1 MNRYKSIKLDKTMYK
16 GGGGFAARLEE
27 LDPSADYRG
36 TPLEGLDAYQRQ
48 LKRFDIRVSGP
59 RSSPIEKFFATS
71 DSAALFP
78 EYVARAVRQGM
89 EDGEVLSQ
97 ILARRTQIDSLDY
110 RTICLDESAGSLEPR
125 DVAEGGMIPRTDIL
139 LKENLVHLRKRGR
152 LLAASYEALR
162 FQRLDLFTVALGRIG
177 AYIARSQLEDAVE
190 VLIGGDGNEGT
201 AATPIQTAGTALAY
215 ADLVGLWKRFDGC
228 RMDTLLAAPD
238 MAAAILNLSEM
249 KDPAAGLD
257 FNATGRLG
265 TPMGAKLIKTSAV
278 PDGTII
284 AMDSRCALEMV
295 TAGDVTVDY
304 DKLIDCQME
313 RAAITSTAG
322 FAKIFPQAVQVLELK
337 PASTG
342 G

>member
-1 MNRYKSIKLDKTMYK
+1 MNRYQSIRLDKSMYK
-16 GGGGFAARLEE
+16 GGGGFSARLEE

-36 TPLEGLDAYQRQ
+36 TPLEGLDAFQRQ

-59 RSSPIEKFFATS
+59 RSSAIGKFFSTA

-89 EDGEVLSQ
+89 EDGEVLRE
-97 ILARRTQIDSLDY
+97 ILASRTQIDSLDY
-110 RTICLDESAGSLEPR
+110 RTICLDESSGAFEPK

-139 LKENLVHLRKRGR
+139 LKENLVHLKKRGR
-152 LLAASYEALR
+152 MLAASYEAIR
-162 FQRLDLFTVALGRIG
+162 FQRLDLFTVALRRVGS
-177 AYIARSQLEDAVE
+177 YIARSQLEDAVE
-190 VLIGGDGNEGT
+190 VLLTGDGNPGT
-201 AATPIQTAGTALAY
+201 AAEPIQTAGTALAY
-215 ADLVGLWKRFDGC
+215 ADLVKVWEKFDGC
-228 RMDTLLAAPD
+228 RMDTILASPD

-265 TPMGAKLIKTSAV
+265 TPMGAKLLKSSAV
-278 PDGTII
+278 PAGTLI
-284 AMDSRCALEMV
+284 ALDSRCALEMA

-304 DKLIDCQME
+304 DKLIDCQLE
-313 RAAITSTAG
+313 RAAITATAG

-337 PASTG
+337 PASSGT
-342 G
+342 